1 MKIFKINALNSPND
15 TNLMEKKTYSR
26 PTISETKLDSEINL
40 VLMSPSTYGNG
51 QFMGVDESNQ
61 TDGSGI
67 SQFMNPLKWFR

>member
-1 MKIFKINALNSPND
+1 MNN
-15 TNLMEKKTYSR
+15 MEKKIYSR

-40 VLMSPSTYGNG
+40 VLMSSPTTYGNG
-51 QFMGVDESNQ
+51 QFMGVEESNQ